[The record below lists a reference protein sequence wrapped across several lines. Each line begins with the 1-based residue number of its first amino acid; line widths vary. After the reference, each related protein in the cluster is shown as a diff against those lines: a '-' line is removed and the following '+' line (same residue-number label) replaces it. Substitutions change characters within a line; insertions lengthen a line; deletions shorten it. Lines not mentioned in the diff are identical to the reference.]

1 MEVHHEALPGDN
13 VDFIVKNVS
22 VKDIHHGNVA
32 GDSKNDRPS
41 HRGWQF
47 DHQMI
52 VLNYLGQI
60 CAGCGCWTAMLPTS
74 AAGLLY

>member
-22 VKDIHHGNVA
+22 VDIHHGNVA
-32 GDSKNDRPS
+32 GDSKNDPPS

-47 DHQMI
+47 HRQMI
-52 VLNYLGQI
+52 VLNHPGQI
-60 CAGCGCWTAMLPTS
+60 RAGCGCWVAMLPTS